1 MEGLFEAL
9 TRAASMNPDPTGD
22 NDDNDDFI
30 YDEDEVNRG
39 AQQAMLANFDDMLD
53 TSGVE
58 AGEDEALDGKADA
71 GQFDDAE

>member
-1 MEGLFEAL
+1 
-9 TRAASMNPDPTGD
+9 MNPDPTGD